1 MREYRAERARLQP
14 EEDEADEGGARLLLD
29 SCVLKA
35 KLLPARE
42 ENTP

>member
-1 MREYRAERARLQP
+1 MRDYRAEGAQLQP
-14 EEDEADEGGARLLLD
+14 VEDETDEGGARLLLD
-29 SCVLKA
+29 SYVWKA